1 MVNQENR
8 SETVEDI
15 GRVDKNSSGKG
26 FLFGAI
32 IGGIAGAAAA
42 LYFRKDSDKDIGN
55 LLKKGK
61 ELGQLALNKGSDL
74 LNVTSENASGLSKFL
89 NEQNLLHKVEDFG
102 AKDKQDQ
109 ETKYVSIVPTHLNKD
124 DIQKKL
130 LETQRAIEEEEQ
142 KIKA

>member
-8 SETVEDI
+8 SETVEDNGI
-15 GRVDKNSSGKG
+15 VDKNSSGKG

-42 LYFRKDSDKDIGN
+42 LYFRKDSDKDIGK

-61 ELGQLALNKGSDL
+61 ELGQLALNKGTDF
-74 LNVTSENASGLSKFL
+74 LNESGEKAPGLSKLL
-89 NEQNLLHKVEDFG
+89 NDQNRLHKVDFG

-109 ETKYVSIVPTHLNKD
+109 ETKYVSIVPNHLNKE

-130 LETQRAIEEEEQ
+130 LEAQMALEEEEQ